1 MSCKVSFIGLGVMG
15 YPMAGYISK
24 DGHNVTVYNRTRSK
38 AEKWAKEY
46 KGKIAETP
54 EEAAKDSNFVFT
66 CVGNDDDLKEV
77 AMGKNGIFK
86 SIKKGSIYIDN
97 TTASA
102 KVAREIHKNAKV
114 NGFGFLDAPVSGGQA
129 GAEKGALTVMVGGD
143 EKDFDKAKHV
153 IDCYSK
159 KVQLLGPSG
168 SGQLAK
174 MVNQICIAGLVQ
186 GLSEAINFGLNAGL
200 KMENVIEVI
209 SKGAA
214 QSWQME
220 NRYKTMIDDK
230 FDFGFAVDWMRKDLN
245 IAIDE
250 AKKNNSPLPITKI
263 IDGYYEEIQKVGGNR
278 WDTSSL
284 IKRFRKK

>member
-1 MSCKVSFIGLGVMG
+1 MTCNVAFIGLGVMG

-24 DGHNVTVYNRTRSK
+24 AGHNVTVFNRTKSK
-38 AEKWAKEY
+38 AEKWIKEY
-46 KGKIAETP
+46 KGKMAETP
-54 EEAAKDSNFVFT
+54 AEAAKDAEYIFT
-66 CVGNDDDLKEV
+66 CVGNDNDLREV
-77 AMGKNGIFK
+77 TFGDNGVFK
-86 SIKKGSIYIDN
+86 TIKKGSVYIDN

-102 KVAREIHKNAKV
+102 TIAREIYEYAKK
-114 NGFGFLDAPVSGGQA
+114 NGFGSLDAPVSGGQA
-129 GAEKGALTVMVGGD
+129 GAENGALTVMIGGD
-143 EKDFDKAKHV
+143 QADFDKAQDK

-159 KVQLLGPSG
+159 KMKLLGNAG

-186 GLSEAINFGLNAGL
+186 GLSEAINFGMKAGL
-200 KMENVIEVI
+200 NMEDVIEVI

-230 FDFGFAVDWMRKDLN
+230 FDFGFAVDWMRKDLK
-245 IAIDE
+245 IAMEE
-250 AKKNNSPLPITKI
+250 AKNNGSLLPVTELVDK
-263 IDGYYEEIQKVGGNR
+263 YYAEVQGMGGNR

-284 IKRFRKK
+284 IKRFRK

>member
-1 MSCKVSFIGLGVMG
+1 MTCKVAFIGLGVMG

-24 DGHNVTVYNRTRSK
+24 AGHNVTVYNRTKSK
-38 AEKWAKEY
+38 AEKWIGEY
-46 KGKIAETP
+46 KGKMAETP
-54 EEAAKDSNFVFT
+54 ADATKDAEYIFT
-66 CVGNDDDLKEV
+66 CVGNDNDLREV
-77 AMGKNGIFK
+77 TFGDKGTFK
-86 SIKKGSIYIDN
+86 TIKKGAIYIDN

-102 KVAREIHKNAKV
+102 TIAKEIYEYAKK
-114 NGFGFLDAPVSGGQA
+114 NGFGSLDAPVSGGQA
-129 GAEKGALTVMVGGD
+129 GAENGALTVMIGGD
-143 EKDFDKAKHV
+143 QADFDKAKDK

-159 KVQLLGPSG
+159 KMKLLGKAG

-186 GLSEAINFGLNAGL
+186 GLSEGINFGMKAGL
-200 KMENVIEVI
+200 NMEDVIEVI

-230 FDFGFAVDWMRKDLN
+230 FDFGFAVDWMRKDLK
-245 IAIDE
+245 IAMDE
-250 AKKNNSPLPITKI
+250 AKNNGSLLPITEL
-263 IDGYYEEIQKVGGNR
+263 IDKYYGEVQKLGGNR

-284 IKRFRKK
+284 IKRLRK

>member
-38 AEKWAKEY
+38 AEKWIKEY

-129 GAEKGALTVMVGGD
+129 GAENGALTVMVGGD
-143 EKDFDKAKHV
+143 KIDFDKAKPV

>member
-1 MSCKVSFIGLGVMG
+1 MTCKVSFIGLGVMG

-24 DGHNVTVYNRTRSK
+24 AGHNVTVYNRTRSK
-38 AEKWAKEY
+38 AEKWIKEY

-54 EEAAKDSNFVFT
+54 EEAARDSDYVFT
-66 CVGNDDDLKEV
+66 CVGNDSDLKEV
-77 AMGKNGIFK
+77 AIGKKGIFNT
-86 SIKKGSIYIDN
+86 IKKGSIYIDN

-102 KVAREIHKNAKV
+102 TVARELYKNAKTH
-114 NGFGFLDAPVSGGQA
+114 GFAFLDAPVSGGQA

-143 EKDFDKAKHV
+143 KKDFDKAKNI

-186 GLSEAINFGLNAGL
+186 SLSEAINFGLKAGL
-200 KMENVIEVI
+200 KMEDVISVI

-230 FDFGFAVDWMRKDLN
+230 FDFGFAVDWMRKDLK
-245 IAIDE
+245 IAMDE

-263 IDGYYEEIQKVGGNR
+263 VDEYYEEVQKMGGNR

-284 IKRFRKK
+284 IRRFRKK

>member
-1 MSCKVSFIGLGVMG
+1 MSNIAFIGLGVMG

-24 DGHNVTVYNRTRSK
+24 AGHDVTVYNRTSAK
-38 AEKWAKEY
+38 ADKWVAEFKGTKADTPAK
-46 KGKIAETP
+46 
-54 EEAAKDSNFVFT
+54 AANGADFVFT

-77 AMGKNGIFK
+77 TIGKDGIYTT
-86 SIKKGSIYIDN
+86 IKKGSIYIDN

-102 KVAREIHKNAKV
+102 DIARKLAKSAEAH
-114 NGFGFLDAPVSGGQA
+114 GFRFLDAPVSGGQA
-129 GAEKGALTVMVGGD
+129 GAENGALTVMVGGSKIAF
-143 EKDFDKAKHV
+143 ERAKPI

-159 KVQLLGPSG
+159 KVKLLGPSG
-168 SGQLAK
+168 NGQLAK

-186 GLSEAINFGLNAGL
+186 GLSEAINFGKKAGL
-200 KMENVIEVI
+200 NMEDVIEVI

-230 FDFGFAVDWMRKDLN
+230 FEFGFAVDWMRKDLK
-245 IAIDE
+245 IAMDE
-250 AKKNNSPLPITKI
+250 AKNNGSLLPITEIVDK
-263 IDGYYEEIQKVGGNR
+263 YYSEVQEMGGNR

-284 IKRFRKK
+284 IRRLSK

>member
-1 MSCKVSFIGLGVMG
+1 MTCNIAFIGLGVMG

-24 DGHNVTVYNRTRSK
+24 AGHNVTVYNRTTAK
-38 AEKWAKEY
+38 ADKWLAEY
-46 KGKIAETP
+46 KGSKADTPAKAAADAEYI
-54 EEAAKDSNFVFT
+54 FT
-66 CVGNDDDLKEV
+66 CVGNDNDLREV
-77 AMGKNGIFK
+77 TFGKNGIFK
-86 SIKKGSIYIDN
+86 TIKKGSVYIDN

-102 KVAREIHKNAKV
+102 TIAREIYDYSIKND
-114 NGFGFLDAPVSGGQA
+114 FGFLDAPVSGGQA
-129 GAEKGALTVMVGGD
+129 GAENGTLTVMIGGKQ
-143 EKDFDKAKHV
+143 ESFDKAKDK

-159 KVQLLGPSG
+159 KIKLLGGAG

-186 GLSEAINFGLNAGL
+186 GLSEGINFGTKAGL
-200 KMENVIEVI
+200 NIEDVIEVI

-230 FDFGFAVDWMRKDLN
+230 FDHGFAVDWMRKDLK
-245 IAIDE
+245 IALDE
-250 AKKNNSPLPITKI
+250 AKKNGSLLPVTEI
-263 IDGYYEEIQKVGGNR
+263 IDQYYGEVQKMGGNR

-284 IKRFRKK
+284 IKRLSK

>member
-24 DGHNVTVYNRTRSK
+24 AKHNVTVYNRTRSK
-38 AEKWAKEY
+38 AEKWIKEY
-46 KGKIAETP
+46 KGKIANTP
-54 EEAAKDSNFVFT
+54 EEAAKDSDFIFT
-66 CVGNDDDLKEV
+66 CVGNDNDLREV
-77 AMGKNGIFK
+77 TVGKKGIFNT
-86 SIKKGSIYIDN
+86 IKKGSIYIDN

-102 KVAREIHKNAKV
+102 TVARELHKNAKEH
-114 NGFGFLDAPVSGGQA
+114 GFAFLDAPVSGGQA

-143 EKDFDKAKHV
+143 KEDFDKAKHI

-186 GLSEAINFGLNAGL
+186 GLSEAINFGINAGL
-200 KMENVIEVI
+200 KMEEIIEVI

-230 FDFGFAVDWMRKDLN
+230 FDFGFAVDWMRKDLK

-250 AKKNNSPLPITKI
+250 AKKNNSPLPVTKI
-263 IDGYYEEIQKVGGNR
+263 IDGYYEEIQKMGGNR

-284 IKRFRKK
+284 IRRFRKK